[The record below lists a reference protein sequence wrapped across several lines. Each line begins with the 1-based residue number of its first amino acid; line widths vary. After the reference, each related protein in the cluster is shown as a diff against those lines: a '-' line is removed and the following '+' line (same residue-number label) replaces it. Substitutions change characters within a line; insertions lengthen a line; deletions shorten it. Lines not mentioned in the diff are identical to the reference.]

1 MLLSPPAATAAN
13 LPRSIIK
20 KQKTEER
27 LPRYCII
34 KELSKV
40 PLVCEEEESI
50 KNVTKNPRSY
60 PLCRKLISLNN
71 MDTIVNIVGGNPG
84 GRAKYFLNDETTVK
98 KLKAAADKIAM
109 KVPHNSGSKKIE
121 FRTGAYVSVVLPLI
135 KTWQEGQP
143 IHPTEVDGLDISVV
157 KIEIEK
163 DLGGTI
169 LL

>member
-1 MLLSPPAATAAN
+1 M
-13 LPRSIIK
+13 
-20 KQKTEER
+20 
-27 LPRYCII
+27 
-34 KELSKV
+34 
-40 PLVCEEEESI
+40 
-50 KNVTKNPRSY
+50 
-60 PLCRKLISLNN
+60 
-71 MDTIVNIVGGNPG
+71 NIVGGNPG